1 MLLSPCCSVAMETTL
16 AKQHQMSNAPICFFH
31 GIKEKKFNCL
41 ELRKGEDKVLA
52 AFSISVFFPL
62 KLCMMKDH
70 LSGLTLLL
78 SFPVFWSFLTT
89 IFFTHW
95 VF

>member
-1 MLLSPCCSVAMETTL
+1 MLF
-16 AKQHQMSNAPICFFH
+16 FFH
-31 GIKEKKFNCL
+31 GIKEKKINCL

-78 SFPVFWSFLTT
+78 SFPVFLVFFKNNFLHTLGVLT
-89 IFFTHW
+89 YGN
-95 VF
+95 